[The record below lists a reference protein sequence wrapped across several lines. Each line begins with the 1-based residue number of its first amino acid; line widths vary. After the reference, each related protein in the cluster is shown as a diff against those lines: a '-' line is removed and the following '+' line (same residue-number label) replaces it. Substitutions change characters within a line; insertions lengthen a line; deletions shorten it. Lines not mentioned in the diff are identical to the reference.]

1 MVTILVEPMTPQ
13 PAQLKGL
20 TATTFIMY
28 VLQACCLAVHL
39 SLKASLGLLGAAG
52 QLAAQAYTSARNEQ
66 MLTAES
72 SHAEADASCNAL
84 PPTAKCARTTSTS
97 AGQPEARP
105 AAQSGPRNALPPTA
119 ESARTTST
127 SAGQPEACP
136 ATQSGPRVALV
147 GGRSQAATRLG
158 EPPAQGGRPTLLT
171 LNVSGA
177 YATPDP
183 HDSDDDDDYAG
194 LYFDS
199 EGNIVDEDGDI
210 LQEYASSESEDDDD
224 DTNVYFDSVGNTVD
238 EVGDILQPASDS
250 DDEQNN

>member
-72 SHAEADASCNAL
+72 SHAEARASCNAL
-84 PPTAKCARTTSTS
+84 PPTAKCAH
-97 AGQPEARP
+97 
-105 AAQSGPRNALPPTA
+105 
-119 ESARTTST
+119 TTST